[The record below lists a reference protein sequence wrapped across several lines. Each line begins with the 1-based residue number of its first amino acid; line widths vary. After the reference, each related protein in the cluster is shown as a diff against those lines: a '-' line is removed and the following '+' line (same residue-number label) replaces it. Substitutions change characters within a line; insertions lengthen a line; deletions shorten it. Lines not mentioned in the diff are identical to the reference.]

1 MRSMF
6 VQVPMQTGYGQITRV
21 EVSLPY
27 CGLLVADSE
36 GKYYME
42 PKRLDDATERRR
54 HRHRGPT
61 LRSLVKLAL
70 TCESAE
76 QMGKQLRQR
85 YQRQQQRQGVRP
97 GRRSAEDEAELERL
111 LGAE

>member
-27 CGLLVADSE
+27 VAALIADDS

-42 PKRLDDATERRR
+42 PKRLEGTELRR
-54 HRHRGPT
+54 HQPPRADVA
-61 LRSLVKLAL
+61 LVGEAG
-70 TCESAE
+70 AG
-76 QMGKQLRQR
+76 MRQR
-85 YQRQQQRQGVRP
+85 RAD
-97 GRRSAEDEAELERL
+97 GRAAEAAL
-111 LGAE
+111 